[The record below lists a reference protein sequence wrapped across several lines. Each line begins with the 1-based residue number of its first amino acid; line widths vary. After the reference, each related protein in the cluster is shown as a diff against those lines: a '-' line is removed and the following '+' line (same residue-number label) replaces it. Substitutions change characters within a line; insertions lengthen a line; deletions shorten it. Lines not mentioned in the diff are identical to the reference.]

1 MKILL
6 TGLIGALIGYV
17 TNWLAI
23 KMLFRPYKEVRIMGI
38 KVPFTPGLIPK
49 EKARIA
55 KSVGN
60 GIGDHLLTE
69 ETIQEHLCGEKVDN
83 AIRTWMNIK
92 IKELIE
98 KKETLKTLLKK
109 MIGKRYEGLKEYV
122 VNLTVGY
129 SKKVLDNEETRAKLF
144 KIIKGEI
151 EKLISIKIEDIIKH
165 DLSIKFQDYA
175 LKKIKGIKESDDIK
189 VTISNAMVSF
199 INDDINTL
207 KKLNQIIPESTQE
220 TIYSLVENNREEICS
235 KIINALEKE
244 SVKEEII
251 SSINDLV
258 NTKLS
263 PMIAMFVK
271 GESIYPLI
279 ISTLNSYLEEDENR
293 MMIVG
298 LVNNEIKNLLDNTV
312 GEIVEKYGQDKIK
325 SIIHEVSSILLDNF
339 INNET
344 IDDLFNRFLNSF
356 DKDITL
362 KEFVEKID
370 EEALEN
376 IDRYIEKIFESIIK
390 KVEENNYIEKSVIK
404 IMELIES
411 IHIGEILEKNNG
423 MAEAIEIETVALYK
437 GFMENNSAKITQM
450 IDIPA
455 VVEEKIHEFE
465 MAEMEEIILEIASK
479 ELKAI
484 TWFGALLGFAMG
496 VISQVV
502 GSI

>member
-1 MKILL
+1 MKIIL
-6 TGLIGALIGYV
+6 TGLVGALIGYV

-23 KMLFRPYKEVRIMGI
+23 KMLFRPHNEMRIKGI
-38 KVPFTPGLIPK
+38 KIPFTPGLIPK

-55 KSVGN
+55 KSVGK

-69 ETIQEHLCGEKVDN
+69 DTIQEHLCGEKVDN
-83 AIRTWMNIK
+83 AIRTWINMK

-98 KKETLKTLLKK
+98 KKETLKTLLEK
-109 MIGKRYEGLKEYV
+109 GLGGRYKSLKQYV
-122 VNLTVGY
+122 VNLSVKY
-129 SKKVLDNEETRAKLF
+129 SKNLLNNEETKTKVI
-144 KIIKGEI
+144 KIIKDEI
-151 EKLISIKIEDIIKH
+151 EKLISVNVEDIIKH
-165 DLSIKFQDYA
+165 DLSIKFQEYA

-189 VTISNAMVSF
+189 VTISNTMISF
-199 INDDINTL
+199 INDDINNL
-207 KKLNQIIPESTQE
+207 KKLNEIIPESTQV
-220 TIYSLVENNREEICS
+220 TIYSLVENNREEICN
-235 KIINALEKE
+235 KLINALEKD

-251 SSINDLV
+251 SSINDMV

-279 ISTLNSYLEEDENR
+279 ISTLESYLEQDENR

-298 LVNNEIKNLLDNTV
+298 LINNEIKNLLDNTV
-312 GEIVEKYGQDKIK
+312 GNIVDKYGQDKIK
-325 SIIHEVSSILLDNF
+325 SIIHEGSSILLNNF

-344 IDDLFNRFLNSF
+344 IDNLFNKFINSF

-362 KEFVEKID
+362 KEFIEKID
-370 EEALEN
+370 EEAIEKL
-376 IDRYIEKIFESIIK
+376 DVYINKIFESIIRI
-390 KVEENNYIEKSVIK
+390 VEDNNYIEKSAIK
-404 IMELIES
+404 TMELIEGVY
-411 IHIGEILEKNNG
+411 IGEILEKNSG
-423 MAEAIEIETVALYK
+423 MAETIESEAVALYK
-437 GFMENNSAKITQM
+437 GFMENNSGKIAQM
-450 IDIPA
+450 IDIPE
-455 VVEEKIHEFE
+455 VVEEKINEFE

-502 GSI
+502 GRL